1 MTSDPFASLEAGS
14 RASLVRSFSR
24 ADAAAFQAFYGI
36 HADEGGDSGLIGQ
49 MLLGA
54 AVSALL
60 GTKLPGTGA
69 LWFEQEFIYHDPIRF
84 GEPLRI
90 EGQVLHKSE
99 AQRALALSV
108 KVSGE
113 NGRLCLEGTARVRMT
128 TSAASKTAESQVQP
142 GAVIVTG
149 AGRGIGAAIAKALAA
164 SGYAVLI
171 NARSNKDQ
179 ADEVARE
186 IIDSGGRALVHMAD
200 VGDPGQAKG
209 LVEAALASFGALHGL
224 VNNAAPPPVLRSC
237 QDVSW
242 DDIQRQMD
250 VQLKGAHAL
259 IQASLPGWLSQGRGV
274 VVNIGSV
281 LHHGKPAEN
290 MLAYGAAKAA
300 LAFMTKALAAELG
313 PKGIRVNMVSPGMTD
328 TGMIRDMPE
337 KAKLLARAQAPL
349 RRLADPQDIAAAVV
363 FLMGQSA
370 KHITGIDLVVDGGS
384 AMP

>member
-1 MTSDPFASLEAGS
+1 VTSDPFASLEAGS

-164 SGYAVLI
+164 SGYA
-171 NARSNKDQ
+171 
-179 ADEVARE
+179 
-186 IIDSGGRALVHMAD
+186 
-200 VGDPGQAKG
+200 
-209 LVEAALASFGALHGL
+209 
-224 VNNAAPPPVLRSC
+224 
-237 QDVSW
+237 
-242 DDIQRQMD
+242 
-250 VQLKGAHAL
+250 AL
-259 IQASLPGWLSQGRGV
+259 IRRMRWPARLLTAAGGPLSTWLMSVTLAKPRGWSKRRWHRSERCTASST
-274 VVNIGSV
+274 
-281 LHHGKPAEN
+281 
-290 MLAYGAAKAA
+290 M
-300 LAFMTKALAAELG
+300 
-313 PKGIRVNMVSPGMTD
+313 
-328 TGMIRDMPE
+328 
-337 KAKLLARAQAPL
+337 PL
-349 RRLADPQDIAAAVV
+349 RRRCCGLAKMCPGTT
-363 FLMGQSA
+363 FSA
-370 KHITGIDLVVDGGS
+370 RWMCSLRART
-384 AMP
+384 P